1 MLAFFRPGHSKI
13 CTVPALFSPKMF
25 KKQDGML
32 AFFWFPSSVLR
43 PSRCLKIT
51 EKSIKNPTKIGT
63 N

>member
-1 MLAFFRPGHSKI
+1 MQAFFRPGHSKI

-32 AFFWFPSSVLR
+32 AFLGFPSSVLP

-51 EKSIKNPTKIGT
+51 EKSVKNPTKIGT